1 LAIYHLSIKIIS
13 RGKGGKS
20 AVAAAAYRAGD
31 KFTNE
36 RDGTTYDYTNK
47 PGVIHTEIL
56 LPDHAPSEY
65 LDRSTLWNAVEK
77 IEKAHN
83 SQLAREFE
91 IAFPVELSMEQ
102 NISLARDY
110 LTEHFV
116 SKGMCVDLC
125 IHDEDRGNP
134 HAHVMLTMRPIEQDG
149 TWGAKSKKEYI
160 LDENGEKI
168 KLKSGEYKSRKV
180 NTVDWNDQTKAE
192 EWRAAW
198 SDITNRYLKQS
209 NRAERI
215 DHRSYERQG
224 SDQVPTIHMGV
235 AASQMEKK
243 GIRTNRGDINRQAEI
258 TNNQMRQLRAR
269 IRKSKDCLYSVPI
282 PDAPSMIDVMSRI
295 ADGRNL
301 ETRWQKI
308 RSLQTQASVLMFIQQ
323 HNITDMAQLVNT
335 IESINEKYKDLADN
349 IKKAER
355 RLDTLSQH
363 IAQYEIRKNNRAVY
377 NEYAGIM
384 NNPKKREAYYAKH
397 EKEIEAFKDAREYLN
412 AVMNGRT
419 DPPPIKD
426 WRKEYER
433 LTAAKY
439 ALCERYY
446 ALQDEVRS
454 VEQLRRGAENIMRD
468 ESQERQRTRAQG
480 MEI

>member
-1 LAIYHLSIKIIS
+1 MAIYHLSIKIIS

-20 AVAAAAYRAGD
+20 VVAAAAYRAGD
-31 KFTNE
+31 RFINE
-36 RDGTTYDYTNK
+36 YDGKTYDYTNK

-56 LPDHAPSEY
+56 LPDHAPREY
-65 LDRSTLWNAVEK
+65 FDRSTLWNAVEK
-77 IEKAHN
+77 VETAKN
-83 SQLAREFE
+83 SQLAREIE

-102 NISLARDY
+102 NISLAREY
-110 LTEHFV
+110 LNEHFV

-149 TWGAKSKKEYI
+149 KWGAKSKKEYI
-160 LDENGEKI
+160 LDKNGEKI

-180 NTVDWNDQTKAE
+180 NAVDWNEQTKAE

-198 SDITNRYLKQS
+198 ADITNRYLEKS
-209 NRAERI
+209 NHAGRI

-224 SDQVPTIHMGV
+224 VDTVPTIHMGV

-269 IRKSKDCLYSVPI
+269 IRKSKDWLYSVPI
-282 PDAPSMIDVMSRI
+282 QDTPSMVDVMSRI

-301 ETRWQKI
+301 ETRWQRI
-308 RSLQTQASVLMFIQQ
+308 RNLQIQANVLMFIQS
-323 HNITDMAQLVNT
+323 HKITDMAQLVNT
-335 IESINEKYKDLADN
+335 IETINEKYKNLADN

-355 RLDTLSQH
+355 RLDTLAQH
-363 IAQYEIRKNNRAVY
+363 IAQYESRKAHRAVY
-377 NEYAGIM
+377 NEYAKLKD
-384 NNPKKREAYYAKH
+384 PKKREAYYARHKT
-397 EKEIEAFKDAREYLN
+397 EIEAFKGARDYLN

-419 DPPPIKD
+419 DPPPIKE
-426 WRKEYER
+426 WRAEQTK

-439 ALCERYY
+439 AACERYY

-454 VEQLRRGAENIMRD
+454 VEQLRKGAENIMRD
-468 ESQERQRTRAQG
+468 ETRDTPMRSHG
-480 MEI
+480 IDR

>member
-1 LAIYHLSIKIIS
+1 MAIYHLSIKIIS

-20 AVAAAAYRAGD
+20 AVAGAAYRAGD
-31 KFTNE
+31 RFINE
-36 RDGTTYDYTNK
+36 YDGKTYDYTNK
-47 PGVIHTEIL
+47 PGVVHTEIL
-56 LPDHAPSEY
+56 LPDHAPREY
-65 LDRSTLWNAVEK
+65 LDRCTLWNAVEK
-77 IEKAHN
+77 VEAAKN

-102 NISLARDY
+102 NISLAREY

-125 IHDEDRGNP
+125 IHDEERGNP

-160 LDENGEKI
+160 LDEHGEKI

-180 NTVDWNDQTKAE
+180 NSVDWNEQTKAE

-198 SDITNRYLKQS
+198 AEITNRYLEKS

-224 SDQVPTIHMGV
+224 FDTVPTIHMGV

-269 IRKSKDCLYSVPI
+269 IRKSKDWLYSVPI
-282 PDAPSMIDVMSRI
+282 QDAPSMIDMMSRI

-301 ETRWQKI
+301 ENRWQKI
-308 RSLQTQASVLMFIQQ
+308 RNLKTQASVLVFVQS
-323 HNITDMAQLVNT
+323 HNITDMAQLART
-335 IESINEKYKDLADN
+335 IETINENYKDLADK
-349 IKKAER
+349 IQKTER
-355 RLDTLSQH
+355 RLDTLAQH
-363 IAQYEIRKNNRAVY
+363 ITQYESRRAHRAVY
-377 NEYAGIM
+377 NEYAKLKDL
-384 NNPKKREAYYAKH
+384 KKRESYYAKH
-397 EKEIEAFKDAREYLN
+397 GVEIEAFKSARDYLN
-412 AVMNGRT
+412 TVMNGRT
-419 DPPPIKD
+419 DPVPIKE
-426 WRKEYER
+426 WRAEQTK

-439 ALCERYY
+439 AACERYY

-454 VEQLRRGAENIMRD
+454 VEQLRKGAENIMRGD
-468 ESQERQRTRAQG
+468 VQEQQPRRMQDINR
-480 MEI
+480 

>member
-31 KFTNE
+31 KFINE
-36 RDGTTYDYTNK
+36 YNGQTYDYTNK

-56 LPDHAPSEY
+56 LPDHAPKEY
-65 LDRSTLWNAVEK
+65 ADRSTLWNAVEK
-77 IEKAHN
+77 VEAAKN
-83 SQLAREFE
+83 SQLARELE

-102 NISLARDY
+102 NIQLAREY
-110 LTEHFV
+110 LQEHFV

-134 HAHVMLTMRPIEQDG
+134 HAHIMLTMRPIDENGQ
-149 TWGAKSKKEYI
+149 WGAKSKKEYI
-160 LDENGEKI
+160 LDDNGEKI

-180 NTVDWNDQTKAE
+180 NAVDWNEQTKAE

-198 SDITNRYLKQS
+198 ADITNRYLEKS

-215 DHRSYERQG
+215 DHRSYKRQG

-243 GIRTNRGDINRQAEI
+243 GIKTNRGNINRQAEI
-258 TNNQMRQLRAR
+258 SNNQMRQLRAR
-269 IRKSKDCLYSVPI
+269 IRKSKDWLYSVPI
-282 PDAPSMIDVMSRI
+282 QDAPSMIDVMSRI

-301 ETRWQKI
+301 ENRWQKL
-308 RSLQTQASVLMFIQQ
+308 RNLKTQASVLSFIQS
-323 HNITDMAQLVNT
+323 HKITDMAQLVST
-335 IESINEKYKDLADN
+335 IETINENYKDLADN
-349 IKKAER
+349 IRKAER

-363 IAQYEIRKNNRAVY
+363 ILQYESRRAHRAVY
-377 NEYAGIM
+377 NEYAGIKD
-384 NNPKKREAYYAKH
+384 PKKREAYYTKH
-397 EKEIEAFKDAREYLN
+397 SAEIEAFKGARDYLN
-412 AVMNGRT
+412 TVMNGRT
-419 DPPPIKD
+419 DPPPIKE
-426 WRKEYER
+426 WRKEHQS

-439 ALCERYY
+439 AACERYY

-454 VEQLRRGAENIMRD
+454 VEQLRKGAENIMRED
-468 ESQERQRTRAQG
+468 AREIPTRKQAV
-480 MEI
+480 ELS